1 MATDKLVDFDHVT
14 DFISREAAIETLSEF
29 YHHKSEIQHIA
40 LREALNR
47 VPTADVVE
55 VVRCKDCKHWTGINC
70 GYCEVWEHYI
80 SNQDYFCGSGERRAD
95 DG

>member
-1 MATDKLVDFDHVT
+1 MD
-14 DFISREAAIETLSEF
+14 DFIRREAAIETLSEF

-55 VVRCKDCKHWTGINC
+55 VVRCKDCRFYYKDSD
-70 GYCEVWEHYI
+70 GYEMCDASEGYDHI
-80 SNQDYFCGSGERRAD
+80 SADGFCAWAKRRAD
-95 DG
+95 NG

>member
-1 MATDKLVDFDHVT
+1 MD
-14 DFISREAAIETLSEF
+14 DFIRREAAIETLSEF

-55 VVRCKDCKHWTGINC
+55 VVRCIDCINWNGNDC
-70 GYCEVWEHYI
+70 TTMRGLFAPKPNDYCAM
-80 SNQDYFCGSGERRAD
+80 GERRANN
-95 DG
+95 G

>member
-1 MATDKLVDFDHVT
+1 MATEY
-14 DFISREAAIETLSEF
+14 ISREAAIETLSEF

-55 VVRCKDCKHWTGINC
+55 VVRCRDCVHLCMTGLGTWC
-70 GYCEVWEHYI
+70 FFHPQGSLGH
-80 SNQDYFCGSGERRAD
+80 DDFCSAGERRKP
-95 DG
+95 